1 MHAGPRTTISPVA
14 TFRHIFPIDIAQTF
28 AWYMFSAWW
37 FSEVYL
43 WSVPTEADLGWVKL
57 DRLTER
63 TTLNERSIYLH
74 TYHMTLAVVQAVFH
88 LYCDYDRLAIPV
100 TKRTPGSKDKRT
112 HVVDP
117 VVKRING
124 AIMGCVVDAFKKA
137 AAVTAASPFV
147 YILFL
152 RRPAWNFS
160 LFFAKLFW
168 NFSRTA
174 ADPPNTMPPEFYT
187 LFHRQIISGASLV
200 FLWQTANLFFTVF
213 ITQEPLKRGQPLTT
227 DAKDPIGSLIN
238 GLKAKKEFVKSY
250 AFWELCFISQQ
261 FSDRRK
267 AIFGDIDREGGSAW
281 KQVLE
286 ACIEHI
292 SSVTGRIN
300 SYKNPPPSAAAAAP
314 SKDATVSYP
323 QLQTLPHLTE
333 PPKQENIFAPSP
345 KANGFGDSLGARA
358 KSYGQSPDWTPT
370 ATAKAREA
378 LDQASNMILTPERK
392 RLFLGGSSEQPKL
405 LPAPPAT
412 SSSQSSFNFSSI
424 PFVSQF
430 LRSPVG
436 KPFRQTYAQRLCSIV
451 FGTPYGQLSSIV
463 DAIESIAQLLISSLT
478 EDSFGQVQSDV
489 PRVIALF
496 TNTITTLESFV
507 GGDSVNGGLDIH
519 WSDVTFPPASQ
530 PEAQAKARRQ
540 DIGDVD
546 IVLSTLKF
554 SLADLLAAFEKYQRE
569 VGLQTKDIRLAKAA
583 VGGLLQQHQQDE
595 DDDDDADGNENDP
608 FTSR

>member
-1 MHAGPRTTISPVA
+1 
-14 TFRHIFPIDIAQTF
+14 
-28 AWYMFSAWW
+28 
-37 FSEVYL
+37 
-43 WSVPTEADLGWVKL
+43 
-57 DRLTER
+57 
-63 TTLNERSIYLH
+63 
-74 TYHMTLAVVQAVFH
+74 MTLAVVQAAFH
-88 LYCDYDRLAIPV
+88 LYCDYDRLSIPV

-117 VVKRING
+117 VLKRING
-124 AIMGCVVDAFKKA
+124 AIMSCVVDAFKKA

-147 YILFL
+147 YVLFL

-168 NFSRTA
+168 NFSRNA

-213 ITQEPLKRGQPLTT
+213 ITQEPLKRGQPLTS
-227 DAKDPIGSLIN
+227 DAKDPTGSLIN

-267 AIFGDIDREGGSAW
+267 AIFADIDRDEGSAW

-286 ACIEHI
+286 ACIEHV

-300 SYKNPPPSAAAAAP
+300 SYKNPPSAAAPP
-314 SKDATVSYP
+314 SKDANVSYP
-323 QLQTLPHLTE
+323 QLQTLPQLTDT
-333 PPKQENIFAPSP
+333 PKQENIFAPSP
-345 KANGFGDSLGARA
+345 KGNGFRESFGERA
-358 KSYGQSPDWTPT
+358 KSYGSSADWTPA

-378 LDQASNMILTPERK
+378 LGQASNMILSPERK
-392 RLFLGGSSEQPKL
+392 KLLFLGSSEQPKL
-405 LPAPPAT
+405 LSAPPTPAAAPQ
-412 SSSQSSFNFSSI
+412 SSSFNFSSI
-424 PFVSQF
+424 PFVAQF

-436 KPFRQTYAQRLCSIV
+436 KPFRQTYAQRLCAIV

-463 DAIESIAQLLISSLT
+463 DAIESISQLLVASLT
-478 EDSFGQVQSDV
+478 EDSFGQVQKDI
-489 PRVIALF
+489 PRVITLF
-496 TNTITTLESFV
+496 TNTITTLESFLNT
-507 GGDSVNGGLDIH
+507 DGLDIH

-546 IVLSTLKF
+546 IVLGALKS
-554 SLADLLAAFEKYQRE
+554 SLADLLSAFEKYQRE
-569 VGLQTKDIRLAKAA
+569 VGLQSKDIRLAKAA
-583 VGGLLQQHQQDE
+583 VGLQE
-595 DDDDDADGNENDP
+595 DENDP
-608 FTSR
+608 